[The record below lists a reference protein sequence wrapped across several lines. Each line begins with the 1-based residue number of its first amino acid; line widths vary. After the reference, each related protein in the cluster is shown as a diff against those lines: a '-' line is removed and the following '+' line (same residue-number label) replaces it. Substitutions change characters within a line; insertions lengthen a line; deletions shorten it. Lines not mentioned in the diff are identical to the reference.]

1 MDKAYLVLF
10 NADGTR
16 KKTYACGVFY
26 KIEEPQPIKEINN
39 PGEEIITGYTEEQI
53 VPLVNGFNVQDV
65 LNTGGKWLSHEEYLN
80 LLQTKVYKEGA
91 NNA

>member
-16 KKTYACGVFY
+16 KKTYSCGVFY

-65 LNTGGKWLSHEEYLN
+65 LNAGGKWLSHEEYLN

>member
-1 MDKAYLVLF
+1 MQTELE
-10 NADGTR
+10 
-16 KKTYACGVFY
+16 KTYTCGVFY

-65 LNTGGKWLSHEEYLN
+65 LNAGGKWLSHEEYLN

>member
-1 MDKAYLVLF
+1 MNKAYLVLF

-16 KKTYACGVFY
+16 KKTYARGIFY
-26 KIEEPQPIKEINN
+26 QIEEE
-39 PGEEIITGYTEEQI
+39 TENI

-65 LNTGGKWLSHEEYLN
+65 LNNGGKWLNDEEYLN

-91 NNA
+91 DNA

>member
-16 KKTYACGVFY
+16 KKTYARGVFY
-26 KIEEPQPIKEINN
+26 KIEESQINN
-39 PGEEIITGYTEEQI
+39 LGEKTITGYTEEQI
-53 VPLVNGFNVQDV
+53 MPLVNGFNVQDV
-65 LNTGGKWLSHEEYLN
+65 LNAGGKWLTNEEYLN

-91 NNA
+91 DNA

>member
-10 NADGTR
+10 NADETR

-26 KIEEPQPIKEINN
+26 KIEEPQPIKEINEQ
-39 PGEEIITGYTEEQI
+39 GEESIIGYTEEQI

-65 LNTGGKWLSHEEYLN
+65 LNAGGKWLTNEEYLN

-91 NNA
+91 DNA